1 MNLFTKQK
9 QHHGCIKLNYGYQ
22 RIRGKGVN
30 WEIGADIYPYIKQI
44 TNKSLMYNTGKS
56 TQYSVMASMGKNLK
70 RRVDMCICIT
80 GSLYYTP
87 EINTTL

>member
-1 MNLFTKQK
+1 
-9 QHHGCIKLNYGYQ
+9 
-22 RIRGKGVN
+22 
-30 WEIGADIYPYIKQI
+30 
-44 TNKSLMYNTGKS
+44 MYNTGKS

-80 GSLYYTP
+80 GSLCYTP